1 MSNRFRAEA
10 AQVARLVAAR
20 AWQGAVVLLVV
31 SVATFALLAAA
42 GGDALS
48 EVAADPMVSERAVEE
63 MRRVYGLDRPA
74 PARYARW
81 LADFARGRM
90 GHSFHFHA
98 PVSAIIWPRLLRTLL
113 LAALALAL
121 AWSVALALGIQ
132 AARRPRS
139 LWDRASEV
147 LILVAAS
154 TPRIVLALAALAL
167 AVSTSLFPVGGGE
180 AGAFS
185 LGRALPPAVVLAFP
199 LVALFLAQ
207 TRESLR
213 DALAEDFVRVARAKG
228 LGERAVVL
236 RHAMRAALN
245 PLITIFGYSLGGVL
259 SGSVVVETVLG
270 WPGLGSLSVE
280 AARQRDVPLLMAVVM
295 LTATAVLAGNL
306 VADIL
311 LRLNDPRLRED
322 GGRLTTRARGDD
334 AATAPTV

>member
-1 MSNRFRAEA
+1 MSKRVRAEA
-10 AQVARLVAAR
+10 AQLARLAASR
-20 AWQGAVVLLVV
+20 AWQGVIVLLVV
-31 SVATFALLAAA
+31 SVVTFAMLAAA

-48 EVAADPMVSERAVEE
+48 EVAADPMVSERALQE

-74 PARYARW
+74 PARYALW
-81 LADFARGRM
+81 LSDFARGRM

-121 AWSVALALGIQ
+121 AWSVALALGVQ

-147 LILVAAS
+147 LILAAAS

-167 AVSTSLFPVGGGE
+167 AVSTSLFPVGGDE
-180 AGAFS
+180 AGALTLS
-185 LGRALPPAVVLAFP
+185 HALPAAVVLAVP

-228 LGERAVVL
+228 LGEGAVVL
-236 RHAMRAALN
+236 RHAMRAAAN

-280 AARQRDVPLLMAVVM
+280 AARHRDVPLLMAVVM
-295 LTATAVLAGNL
+295 LAATAVLLGNL

-311 LRLNDPRLRED
+311 LRLNDPRLREESA
-322 GGRLTTRARGDD
+322 GPRARGDA
-334 AATAPTV
+334 AATSTM

>member
-1 MSNRFRAEA
+1 MSSRQRAEA
-10 AQVARLVAAR
+10 AQLARLAASR
-20 AWQGAVVLLVV
+20 AWQGVVVLLVV
-31 SVATFALLAAA
+31 SAVTFALLAAA

-48 EVAADPMVSERAVEE
+48 EIAADPMASERAVEE

-74 PARYARW
+74 PERYARW

-98 PVSAIIWPRLLRTLL
+98 PVSAIIWPRLARTLL

-121 AWSVALALGIQ
+121 AWSVALTLGVQ

-147 LILVAAS
+147 LILAAAS

-167 AVSTSLFPVGGGE
+167 AVSTSLFPIGGE

-185 LGRALPPAVVLAFP
+185 LARALPPAVVLAVP

-228 LGERAVVL
+228 LGEPAVVM

-280 AARQRDVPLLMAVVM
+280 AARHRDVPLLMAVVM
-295 LTATAVLAGNL
+295 LTATAVLLGNL
-306 VADIL
+306 AADIL
-311 LRLNDPRLRED
+311 LRWNDPRLREEA
-322 GGRLTTRARGDD
+322 GRADNLT
-334 AATAPTV
+334 AAET